1 MTQTTST
8 RTQQTVRIGG
18 KRTILTTT
26 NGKVTAKP
34 APVLEWV
41 MQAAAVRALRN
52 LPSYNKQ
59 FLLVGGME
67 AGRRGRS
74 EAAKAQATGLTAG
87 HPDLTIFLPG
97 GLVGLIEYKAANGR
111 LSPEQVERHRALK
124 AIGHTV
130 EVVRSVTEAECASR
144 SVELVSGWLAAN
156 DNSGKLPRKQYIRST
171 GLLSINGDTDGT
183 PRRLCRPT
191 ACLAQ

>member
-1 MTQTTST
+1 MT
-8 RTQQTVRIGG
+8 RTQQTILLNG
-18 KRTILTTT
+18 KRTVLTTQ

-41 MQAAAVRALRN
+41 MQASAVRALRG
-52 LPSYNKQ
+52 LPGYGKQ

-87 HPDLTIFLPG
+87 HPDLTIFLPTG
-97 GLVGLIEYKAANGR
+97 RCAFIEYKAANGR
-111 LSPEQVERHRALK
+111 LSPEQVERHKSLA

-130 EVVRSVTEAECASR
+130 EVVRSKSEAECTEATLA
-144 SVELVSGWLAAN
+144 LVRGWLAAN
-156 DNSGKLPRKQYIRST
+156 DNV
-171 GLLSINGDTDGT
+171 GLAKI
-183 PRRLCRPT
+183 
-191 ACLAQ
+191 AA